1 MSNNSLVQDP
11 DSRNLTRCRRT
22 LNLKVKTKETS
33 SNKIEEPRMT
43 TTMMMMK
50 KKFQE
55 HITQPNMQI
64 YLLVVK

>member
-22 LNLKVKTKETS
+22 LNLKVKTKVTS

-55 HITQPNMQI
+55 HITQHNMQI